1 MGTSTEEDLTG
12 EVGGM
17 EVMEVVLE
25 EEEEVVVTLSSL
37 VMAIRGKTVIRK
49 KVVVRVMTRTLGKSI
64 MK

>member
-1 MGTSTEEDLTG
+1 
-12 EVGGM
+12 M
-17 EVMEVVLE
+17 EGMEVVLE